1 MIVMAIALAVVLP
14 LTAIM
19 YIDMLAV
26 RSIVKEELTKV
37 VKARREMERD
47 RHTTTNKKDEE

>member
-1 MIVMAIALAVVLP
+1 MILMAVALAVVLP

-37 VKARREMERD
+37 VKARRELERD
-47 RHTTTNKKDEE
+47 RQANSKKEE

>member
-1 MIVMAIALAVVLP
+1 MAIALAVVLP

>member
-1 MIVMAIALAVVLP
+1 MAIALAVVLP

-47 RHTTTNKKDEE
+47 RHTTTSKKDEE